1 MSSYVRNFL
10 AIHFYVDDWWMKFD
24 FMAVVPHITGRL
36 ASLVSILQRKALTTA
51 SASAV
56 PVCLMGVFLY
66 RLSTPWVKLSGCEG
80 LLFYFGDVVFGHAEG
95 PIGLPAQ
102 SA

>member
-51 SASAV
+51 SASAA

-66 RLSTPWVKLSGCEG
+66 RLSTPWVR
-80 LLFYFGDVVFGHAEG
+80 LLGV
-95 PIGLPAQ
+95 
-102 SA
+102 